1 MDLGL
6 ASRGVGADAETGM
19 TPRPIRVLHL
29 RDSAWVDGPGRT
41 ILDTATHLDP
51 AEIEYHVG
59 AFVAPGKAAHPLVD
73 ALRASGKSV
82 RELEDRGGLDENL
95 VAQIVR
101 AMDEL
106 DIDVLHTSEFRSN
119 IMGQIARRRRRVKLV
134 CTVHGW
140 IVNTTRGR
148 IFRFIDKTLLR
159 RFDSIVFVSG
169 ATRRLVPRW
178 WLPEKRT
185 CVLHNG
191 LVLGKYGEKTVSAPR
206 RPVDPKNVTL
216 LNVGRLSPE
225 KGQDLL
231 LEAVAPLCARYPGLN
246 LKFAGTGPEEARLR
260 ALGQS
265 LGIADR
271 VHFLGYIHDMPSL
284 YAEVDLLVQ
293 SSLTEGLPNVIVEAA
308 YLRVPIVAT
317 RVGGTDEVVEHGKSG
332 WLIGAGDV
340 NAIRAGLQRFLE
352 SPQEFVAMGERAQRG
367 IIEGFSI
374 AVRTRKLV
382 DFYRR
387 VLSGEP
393 A

>member
-1 MDLGL
+1 
-6 ASRGVGADAETGM
+6 
-19 TPRPIRVLHL
+19 
-29 RDSAWVDGPGRT
+29 VDGPGRT

-51 AEIEYHVG
+51 ADIEYHVG
-59 AFVAPGKAAHPLVD
+59 AFVAPGGASHPLVD
-73 ALRASGKSV
+73 ALRAAGKSV
-82 RELEDRGGLDENL
+82 REIEDRGGLDDNL
-95 VAQIVR
+95 IAQVVR
-101 AMDEL
+101 LIDEL
-106 DIDVLHTSEFRSN
+106 GIDVLHTSEFRSN
-119 IMGQIARRRRRVKLV
+119 IMGQLVRRRRRVKLV

-148 IFRFIDKTLLR
+148 LYRLIDKTLLR
-159 RFDSIVFVSG
+159 RFDSVLFVSG
-169 ATRRLVPRW
+169 ATRALVPRW

-206 RPVDPKNVTL
+206 RPVDPNSVTL

-231 LEAVAPLCARYPGLN
+231 LEAMAPLCARYPGLN

-260 ALGQS
+260 ALAQS

-284 YAEVDLLVQ
+284 YADVDLLVQ

-308 YLRVPIVAT
+308 YLRVPILAT
-317 RVGGTDEVVEHGKSG
+317 RVGGTDEVVEHGTSG
-332 WLIGAGDV
+332 WLIAAGDV
-340 NAIRAGLQRFLE
+340 NAIRAGLE
-352 SPQEFVAMGERAQRG
+352 SFVRDPQPFVAMGERAQRR
-367 IIEGFSI
+367 IVDGFSI
-374 AVRTRKLV
+374 AVRTRKLT

-387 VLSGEP
+387 VCAGDPS
-393 A
+393 

>member
-1 MDLGL
+1 M
-6 ASRGVGADAETGM
+6 ST
-19 TPRPIRVLHL
+19 RPIRVLHL
-29 RDSAWVDGPGRT
+29 RDSPWVDGPGRT

-73 ALRASGKSV
+73 ALRASGKAV

-95 VAQIVR
+95 VEQIVR
-101 AMDEL
+101 AIDEL
-106 DIDVLHTSEFRSN
+106 DVDVLHTSEFRSN

-148 IFRFIDKTLLR
+148 IYRFIDKTLLR
-159 RFDSIVFVSG
+159 RFDSVLFVSG

-191 LVLGKYGEKTVSAPR
+191 LVLGKYGESTIAAPR
-206 RPVDPKNVTL
+206 RLVDPKNITL
-216 LNVGRLSPE
+216 LNVGRLSRE

-231 LEAVAPLCARYPGLN
+231 LEAMAPLCAGYPGLN

-260 ALGQS
+260 ALAQS
-265 LGIADR
+265 LGIGDR

-284 YAEVDLLVQ
+284 YADVDLLVQ

-308 YLRVPIVAT
+308 YLRVPILAT
-317 RVGGTDEVVEHGKSG
+317 RVGGTDEVVEHGTSG
-332 WLIGAGDV
+332 WLIDAGDV
-340 NAIRAGLQRFLE
+340 NALRAGLKAFLVD
-352 SPQEFVAMGERAQRG
+352 PQPFVTMGARAQRR
-367 IIEGFSI
+367 IIDGFSI
-374 AVRTRKLV
+374 VVRTRKLTE
-382 DFYRR
+382 FYRR
-387 VLSGEP
+387 VYAGDPS
-393 A
+393 